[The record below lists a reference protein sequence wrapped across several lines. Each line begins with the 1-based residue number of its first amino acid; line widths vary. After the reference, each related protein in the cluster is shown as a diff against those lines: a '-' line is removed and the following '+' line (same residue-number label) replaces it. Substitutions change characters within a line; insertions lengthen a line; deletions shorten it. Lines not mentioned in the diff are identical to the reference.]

1 MKFTGLTRRIEIG
14 GRLSLPKGIREHFQ
28 TEYIQ
33 IYVQKNM
40 IYLSCNVEESKL
52 TKDSLFQVKKIDSV
66 GRLYIPLEI
75 RRSLHLMDYGDEVEI
90 YIDNANQIVLKKR
103 YVFFKSN
110 TENTSFLV
118 NMFQVRKIR
127 NLQKSIKSLDN
138 SLLFDFLTY
147 LMNLEM
153 IRLLHH

>member
-1 MKFTGLTRRIEIG
+1 MIVLGVIVKFTGLTRRIEIG

-52 TKDSLFQVKKIDSV
+52 TKDSLFQIKKIDSV

-75 RRSLHLMDYGDEVEI
+75 RSSLHLMDYGDEVEI

-103 YVFFKSN
+103 CLRCVFCSN
-110 TENTSFLV
+110 KRAGMLSFQGADVCPECAEKLPDTY
-118 NMFQVRKIR
+118 
-127 NLQKSIKSLDN
+127 QKYKKTHCIK
-138 SLLFDFLTY
+138 
-147 LMNLEM
+147 
-153 IRLLHH
+153 

>member
-40 IYLSCNVEESKL
+40 IYLSCNVGESKL
-52 TKDSLFQVKKIDSV
+52 TKNSLFQVKKIDSV

-75 RRSLHLMDYGDEVEI
+75 RRDEVEI

-103 YVFFKSN
+103 CLRCVFCSN
-110 TENTSFLV
+110 KRAGMLSFQGADVCPECAEKLTDTY
-118 NMFQVRKIR
+118 
-127 NLQKSIKSLDN
+127 QKYKKTHCIK
-138 SLLFDFLTY
+138 
-147 LMNLEM
+147 
-153 IRLLHH
+153 

>member
-52 TKDSLFQVKKIDSV
+52 TKDSLFKSRKLIQLDD
-66 GRLYIPLEI
+66 YI
-75 RRSLHLMDYGDEVEI
+75 SLWRFVVHFI
-90 YIDNANQIVLKKR
+90 
-103 YVFFKSN
+103 
-110 TENTSFLV
+110 
-118 NMFQVRKIR
+118 
-127 NLQKSIKSLDN
+127 
-138 SLLFDFLTY
+138 
-147 LMNLEM
+147 
-153 IRLLHH
+153 